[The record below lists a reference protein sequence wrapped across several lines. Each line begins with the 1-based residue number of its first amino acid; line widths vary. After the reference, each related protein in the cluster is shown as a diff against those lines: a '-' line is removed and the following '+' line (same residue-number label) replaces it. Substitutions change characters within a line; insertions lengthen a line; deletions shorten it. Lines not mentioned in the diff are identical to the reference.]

1 MNRYK
6 KLFAVISAALML
18 CLAFTGCSGRSSSY
32 DCYAATDASISY
44 NTIGESEVEY
54 VEDYASAAAASDS
67 DVSLSYNAYTNSTST
82 AKSSEDMY
90 AGRKIIR
97 NYDISLTTSTFDD
110 DTAYINSRISE
121 FGGYVLESSLSGSK
135 PEAYGDAGRYLEM
148 TIRVPAEKASDF
160 VSGVETLGKINYIR
174 DYTDDITDEYYDA
187 DTRLAVL
194 QEQLERL
201 RAIMVETDDLSDII
215 ELENRISEVML
226 EIESLTGTL
235 KRYDALI
242 DYTTVY
248 LFVTERNAITGPA
261 NEQTTAERIS
271 DGFTN
276 TLNGV
281 GVFFVN
287 FFVWFV
293 SSLPVIVIVA
303 IAAALI
309 VIIVRAAVK
318 KHGKKK
324 NTVPKEE
331 ETKNE

>member
-1 MNRYK
+1 MNQYK

-32 DCYAATDASISY
+32 DCYAATDASTSY
-44 NTIGESEVEY
+44 MPSENAEVEY

-82 AKSSEDMY
+82 AESSEDMY

-97 NYDISLTTSTFDD
+97 NYDISLTTSAFDD

-148 TIRVPAEKASDF
+148 TIRIPAEKASDF

-194 QEQLERL
+194 KEQLERL

-248 LFVTERNAITGPA
+248 LFITERNAITGPA

-271 DGFTN
+271 DGFTS

-309 VIIVRAAVK
+309 MIIVRAAVK